1 MTDFRQL
8 RPVLKVIGLGGA
20 GGNAVNRMAEMGLR
34 DVELVAANTDA
45 QSLQRSQAHVRI
57 QLGANLTLGMGAG
70 GESSKGQLA
79 ALDSKENL
87 REVLHGSHLVFITAG
102 MGGGTGTGSAPVAG
116 QIAKEEN
123 ALTIGVVTRP
133 FGFEGKQRAQ
143 LAEEGIKKLREC
155 VDTLLIIPNDRLLEL
170 AGEHMTTQEAFRKA
184 DDVLRQAVQS
194 ISDVIIES
202 GNINMDLNDI
212 KAVMTG
218 AGEALIGIGEASGR
232 DRALEAARLAV
243 SSPLLENVSVDGAK
257 GLVINIVGSR
267 SMKMEEMDAIMRF
280 FNQSVSP
287 DAKIKMGHVYDDG
300 LGETLRVTVIAT
312 GFPGHGVSRSHHAL
326 GRLTSGQSPLGRLT
340 GAGTGPLGRL
350 GTGPRPA
357 APHPTGPEDLNK
369 PAFMRLKTRKLK

>member
-57 QLGANLTLGMGAG
+57 QLGANLTAGMGAG
-70 GESSKGQLA
+70 GDSSKGQLA

-87 REVLHGSHLVFITAG
+87 REVLHGAHLVFITAG
-102 MGGGTGTGSAPVAG
+102 MGGGTGTGSAPVAA

-133 FGFEGKQRAQ
+133 FDFEGRQRAQ
-143 LAEEGIKKLREC
+143 LAEEGIAKLREC
-155 VDTLLIIPNDRLLEL
+155 VDTILIIPNDRLLGL

-194 ISDVIIES
+194 ISDVITES

-212 KAVMTG
+212 KSVMTG
-218 AGEALIGIGEASGR
+218 AGQALIGIGEASGR
-232 DRALEAARLAV
+232 ERAIEAARLAV
-243 SSPLLENVSVDGAK
+243 NSPLLENVSVDGAK

-267 SMKMEEMDAIMRF
+267 MMKLEEMDAIMRF
-280 FNQSVSP
+280 FAQSVSP
-287 DAKIKMGHVYDDG
+287 DAKIKMGHVYDDN

-312 GFPGHGVSRSHHAL
+312 GFPGAAVTRSGRGL
-326 GRLTSGQSPLGRLT
+326 GRLTSGQGPLVRL
-340 GAGTGPLGRL
+340 AGNPTGPLGRI
-350 GTGPRPA
+350 GQGGRVPP
-357 APHPTGPEDLNK
+357 PHPAGQEDLSK